1 MLKVFL
7 SDLVHNKFV
16 NDSSIPIPLSLGYVK
31 SYALDNA
38 RFPTKINLFKDP
50 ENFVKSVL
58 KEKPDVV
65 GFANYGWNYE
75 LNKRTGE
82 FLKSKL
88 ENSVIFL
95 AGGPNID
102 EDSRLIKEYFE
113 DNSFLDFYISDG
125 GEKPFSELLECI
137 SNKDFSKLPNNIIK
151 LENGNIIQ
159 TEKNKL
165 VKNINDI
172 SSPYLS
178 GVLDEF
184 LVLNMIPLFESN
196 RGCPFKCTFCAWG
209 SASKNLVGRMPLDI
223 TIEEIRYV
231 GKRSKANNW
240 IFCDANF
247 GMLDRDIEIAK
258 EIRKTKDKY
267 GYPNKCHMWLSKNT
281 DERNVEIANILKD
294 MVVPVMAVQSLD
306 DKVLENIKRK
316 NISSETYLKYQQK
329 FKKIGQRTYSDL
341 IVPLPG
347 ETIKTHLS
355 GISKLFSYGV
365 DIIQNHN
372 MRLLPGAETNSI
384 ETRENFKFKTKYRLI
399 HGDYGNYKFG
409 EDFFKIIEYEE
420 SLRSTSSFKESE
432 LFYLRKIHFLIDL
445 FWNLD
450 VYKPILKLLNKY
462 ECDPLQFIKAFLEN
476 AEKKSKNLKN
486 FFKEFDNE
494 SKEEWYSSKEEFFDF
509 WQKDENF
516 QKLENQQYEKIN
528 IKFSIEVLKEY
539 KKDFDRTVLQI
550 LKNLPIPKKLA
561 KSVYD
566 LTVKSFP
573 EFKIKKM
580 KIDSNFKTNLSKF
593 SPQEFGDDIYAESTK
608 KREQLISVLNSS
620 KLSISKILNTQGFSL
635 RDLRMKMPEE
645 LNNLE
650 FFFDPAN

>member
-16 NDSSIPIPLSLGYVK
+16 SASSIPIPLSLGYVK
-31 SYALDNA
+31 SYALDNLQ
-38 RFPTKINLFKDP
+38 FPVTINLFKDP
-50 ENFVKSVL
+50 EDFVNSVL

-75 LNKRTGE
+75 LNKITGE

-88 ENSVIFL
+88 TDSTIFL

-102 EDSRLIKEYFE
+102 EDPVLIKKYLE
-113 DNSFLDFYISDG
+113 DNLFLDFYISDG
-125 GEKPFSELLECI
+125 GEKPFTELLECI
-137 SNKDFSKLPNNIIK
+137 FNKNFNELPNNIIK
-151 LENGNIIQ
+151 LENGKIIQ

-184 LVLNMIPLFESN
+184 LTLNMIPLFESN

-281 DERNVEIANILKD
+281 DDRNVEIANILKD
-294 MVVPVMAVQSLD
+294 MVVPVMAVQSLN

-347 ETIKTHLS
+347 ETIKSHLS
-355 GISKLFSYGV
+355 ALSKLFSYGV

-384 ETRENFKFKTKYRLI
+384 ATREKFRFKTKYRLI
-399 HGDYGNYKFG
+399 HGDYGNYNFG
-409 EDFFKIIEYEE
+409 GDYTKIIEYEE
-420 SLRSTSSFKESE
+420 SLRSTSSFNESE
-432 LFYLRKIHFLIDL
+432 IFYLRKLHFLIDL

-450 VYKPILKLLNKY
+450 VYKPILKFLNKNK
-462 ECDPLQFIKAFLEN
+462 CDPLKFIMDFLDSS
-476 AEKKSKNLKN
+476 EKSDKLKN
-486 FFKEFDNE
+486 FFKKFDVE
-494 SKEEWYSSKEEFFDF
+494 SKEEWFESKDRFLDF
-509 WQKDENF
+509 WRKDENF
-516 QKLENQQYEKIN
+516 EKLENQEYDKMN
-528 IKFSIEVLKEY
+528 IKYSILVLKEY
-539 KKDFDRTVLQI
+539 KKDFDNIVLQTLI
-550 LKNLPIPKKLA
+550 NYKVPKEIA
-561 KSVYD
+561 KSVYN
-566 LTVKSFP
+566 LAVAAFP
-573 EFKIKKM
+573 EFNIKKVN
-580 KIDSNFKTNLSKF
+580 INRNLNSKF
-593 SPQEFGDDIYAESTK
+593 SDYSPQELGDDIYAYSTK
-608 KREQLISVLNSS
+608 KREKLISVLKTSN
-620 KLSISKILNTQGFSL
+620 LSISKILNTQRFSL
-635 RDLRMKMPEE
+635 RDLKMKMPEK
-645 LNNLE
+645 LNLIE
-650 FFFDPAN
+650 FFADPVN

>member
-7 SDLVHNKFV
+7 SDLVHNKYV
-16 NDSSIPIPLSLGYVK
+16 GSSSIPIPLSLGYVK
-31 SYALDNA
+31 SYALDNLQ
-38 RFPTKINLFKDP
+38 FPVTINLFKDP
-50 ENFVKSVL
+50 EDFVNSVL

-75 LNKRTGE
+75 LNKITGE

-88 ENSVIFL
+88 KDSTIFL

-102 EDSRLIKEYFE
+102 EDPKLIKKYLE
-113 DNSFLDFYISDG
+113 DNLFLDFYISDG
-125 GEKPFSELLECI
+125 GEKPFTDLLECI
-137 SNKDFSKLPNNIIK
+137 FNKDFKELPNNIIK
-151 LENGNIIQ
+151 LENGKVVQ

-184 LVLNMIPLFESN
+184 LTLNMIPLFESN

-258 EIRKTKDKY
+258 EIRKIKDKY

-281 DERNVEIANILKD
+281 DDRNVEIANILKD
-294 MVVPVMAVQSLD
+294 MIVPVMALQSLND
-306 DKVLENIKRK
+306 TVLENIKRK

-347 ETIKTHLS
+347 ETIKSHLS
-355 GISKLFSYGV
+355 GLTKLFSYGV
-365 DIIQNHN
+365 DIIENHN

-384 ETRENFKFKTKYRLI
+384 ETREKFEFKTKYRLI
-399 HGDYGNYKFG
+399 HGDYGNYNFG
-409 EDFFKIIEYEE
+409 GDYIKIIEYEE
-420 SLRSTSSFKESE
+420 SLRSTSSFNESE
-432 LFYLRKIHFLIDL
+432 IFYLRKLHFLIDL

-450 VYKPILKLLNKY
+450 VYKPILKFLSKNKF
-462 ECDPLQFIKAFLEN
+462 DPLQFLIDFLDSS
-476 AEKKSKNLKN
+476 EKSDKLKN
-486 FFKEFDNE
+486 FFKKFDADSKEEWFE
-494 SKEEWYSSKEEFFDF
+494 SKEEFLDF
-509 WQKDENF
+509 WRKDKNF
-516 QKLENQQYEKIN
+516 QKLENQEYDKMN
-528 IKFSIEVLKEY
+528 IKYSIIALREY
-539 KKDFDRTVLQI
+539 KKDFDDIVLKTLMSCKVPTEI
-550 LKNLPIPKKLA
+550 A
-561 KSVYD
+561 KSVYN
-566 LTVKSFP
+566 LAVTAFP
-573 EFKIKKM
+573 EFNIKKVN
-580 KIDSNFKTNLSKF
+580 IDRNLNSKF
-593 SPQEFGDDIYAESTK
+593 SEYSPQELGDDVYAYSTK
-608 KREQLISVLNSS
+608 KREKLISVLKTSN
-620 KLSISKILNTQGFSL
+620 LSISKILNNQNFSL
-635 RDLRMKMPEE
+635 RDLKMKMPEK
-645 LNNLE
+645 LNLIE
-650 FFFDPAN
+650 FFADPAD